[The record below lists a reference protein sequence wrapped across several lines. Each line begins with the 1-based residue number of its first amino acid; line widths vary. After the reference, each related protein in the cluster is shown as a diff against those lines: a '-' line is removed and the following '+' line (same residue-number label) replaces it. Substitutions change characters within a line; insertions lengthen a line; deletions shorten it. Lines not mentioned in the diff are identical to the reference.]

1 MIIDSPRCWLQR
13 RAATVFIACR
23 RPINTF
29 LLRACCR
36 GHGWNREKHRHS
48 YIPHPVPWIFIL
60 NYALLCLV
68 SNRDWHCAKDT
79 WTWLFAFDSS
89 HPGRFSHIFSK
100 FFHSYLF
107 ILRNSYLLFFFQ
119 WGNVLRDILYC
130 IAWISRER
138 FDERLMIVCIV
149 RLCSLDTLLF

>member
-89 HPGRFSHIFSK
+89 HTLGQYIPRGECGAAIAGTRKHIVYRFETDDLPKVSAFTPRSHAVT
-100 FFHSYLF
+100 
-107 ILRNSYLLFFFQ
+107 RNSIPSI
-119 WGNVLRDILYC
+119 ILY
-130 IAWISRER
+130 
-138 FDERLMIVCIV
+138 V
-149 RLCSLDTLLF
+149 

>member
-68 SNRDWHCAKDT
+68 SNRDWHYAKDT

-89 HPGRFSHIFSK
+89 HTLVGFLT
-100 FFHSYLF
+100 FFQSFF
-107 ILRNSYLLFFFQ
+107 ILIFLFF
-119 WGNVLRDILYC
+119 VILIFYSSFNEETC
-130 IAWISRER
+130 CEIYFIA
-138 FDERLMIVCIV
+138 
-149 RLCSLDTLLF
+149 